1 MSHNEKP
8 RHSGLIT
15 ALSVLIA
22 ILIAAIGVMIY
33 LCLDMANRPLA
44 PAENPTDSVI
54 RLPEPTTLPTVTP
67 PTTQPPTTVPEP
79 EHVVSTATVSVQ
91 GDLLMHKPIFTSGTA
106 VQQGGV
112 YDFSP
117 IFRYI
122 QDYISSYDYA
132 LANLETTFGG
142 NGYVYQGWPNFNC
155 PDPFA
160 DALVGAGYDMLLTAN
175 NHSYDTEMTGLTRT
189 LEQLRQRE
197 LETLGSRLSQEEKRY
212 SIVEVNGIR
221 LGMVCYTYTTSMDGS
236 RPRLNGNNPVKEPE
250 LINWFSYN
258 RQDELFS
265 ALEQIMADMRAEG
278 AEAFILYTHWGE
290 EYSLTPND
298 HQRTIAQKACD
309 LGFDAIVGGHP
320 HVVQPMELLTSTQ
333 DPNHKAVCLYSM
345 GNAVSNQRIAEM
357 RMKTGH
363 TEDGVLL
370 TLTFEK
376 YSDGTVYLAETDVL
390 PTWVNLHYHNGS
402 REYNILPLD
411 DDTRETWKTLY
422 QLSDGEFTAAENS
435 YKRTMDL
442 VGPGLDACQTHLA
455 EEKQAREDYYWD
467 LATNGAARPLL
478 SAKLPIVPPGRFP
491 EAA

>member
-1 MSHNEKP
+1 MSRSRKP
-8 RHSGLIT
+8 RRFGLISV
-15 ALSVLIA
+15 LSVLIV
-22 ILIAAIGVMIY
+22 ILIAAIGVMLY
-33 LCLDMANRPLA
+33 LCVDLAQQPMAPPESSIEQTVQL
-44 PAENPTDSVI
+44 PT
-54 RLPEPTTLPTVTP
+54 PPTTLPPPPP
-67 PTTQPPTTVPEP
+67 PTTLPEP

-91 GDLLMHKPIFTSGTA
+91 GDMLMHKPIFAPGSA

-117 IFRYI
+117 VFRYI
-122 QDYISSYDYA
+122 RDYIGSYDYA

-142 NGYVYQGWPNFNC
+142 DGYVYQGWPNFNC

-160 DALVGAGYDMLLTAN
+160 DALAGAGYDMLLTAN

-189 LEQLRQRE
+189 LEQLRQRD

-212 SIVEVNGIR
+212 SIIEVNGIR
-221 LGMVCYTYTTSMDGS
+221 LGMVCYTYTTSMEGG
-236 RPRLNGNNPVKEPE
+236 RPRLNGNSPVKEPE
-250 LINWFSYN
+250 LINWFANN
-258 RQDELFS
+258 RLDELFS
-265 ALEQIMADMRAEG
+265 ALEQIMADMRTEG

-290 EYSLTPND
+290 EYALTPND
-298 HQRTIAQKACD
+298 YQRTIAQKACD

-333 DPNHKAVCLYSM
+333 DSNHKAVCLYSM

-363 TEDGVLL
+363 TEDGALM

-376 YSDGTVYLAETDVL
+376 YSDGTVYLAETDIL
-390 PTWVNLHYHNGS
+390 PTWVNLHYHNGG

-411 DDTRETWKTLY
+411 DSTRETWKTLY
-422 QLSDGEFTAAENS
+422 QLSDAEYSAAGDS

-442 VGPGLDACQTHLA
+442 VGPGLEACQAYLSWS
-455 EEKQAREDYYWD
+455 KQAREDYYWD
-467 LATNGAARPLL
+467 LARNPAATSSPEIVDVSPMPPATQPLD
-478 SAKLPIVPPGRFP
+478 
-491 EAA
+491 AAA